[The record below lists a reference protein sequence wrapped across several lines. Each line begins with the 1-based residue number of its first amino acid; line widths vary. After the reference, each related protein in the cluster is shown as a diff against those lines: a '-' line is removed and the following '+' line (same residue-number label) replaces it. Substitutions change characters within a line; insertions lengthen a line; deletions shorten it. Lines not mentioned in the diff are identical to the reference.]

1 MTNKNRI
8 LLCLTVALLSVMLL
22 VPAARAGS
30 GEVGKVQ
37 SAIAVMNEIMAIPE
51 SSIPPSLLGSAYGI
65 AIFPDLL
72 KAGFIVGARYGV
84 GVMTVRRSE
93 DRAWSNPVFFRM
105 MGGSLGWQI
114 GAQSSD
120 IILVFR
126 SIRSLDTIT
135 GGKFTL
141 GVDAS
146 VAAGPVGRHA
156 EASTD
161 VQLKAEILSYSRSRG
176 LFAGVALEG
185 AAIQVDYDSTS
196 AFYEM
201 AGLLPMQIF
210 TSRDLNAPPVAEDLR
225 RTMKY
230 YAN

>member
-1 MTNKNRI
+1 MWCAVAV
-8 LLCLTVALLSVMLL
+8 LVTVFFLA
-22 VPAARAGS
+22 PGARAGS

-51 SSIPPSLLGSAYGI
+51 TSIPPSLLEGAYGI

-84 GVMTVRRSE
+84 GVMTVRRAE
-93 DRAWSNPVFFRM
+93 DRSWSNPVFFRL

-126 SIRSLDTIT
+126 SIRSLDAIT

-156 EASTD
+156 EAATD
-161 VQLKAEILSYSRSRG
+161 IQLKAEILSYSRSRG

-185 AAIQVDYDSTS
+185 AAMQVDFDATS

-210 TSRDLNAPPVAEDLR
+210 TSRNLNAPPVADELK

-230 YAN
+230 YAK